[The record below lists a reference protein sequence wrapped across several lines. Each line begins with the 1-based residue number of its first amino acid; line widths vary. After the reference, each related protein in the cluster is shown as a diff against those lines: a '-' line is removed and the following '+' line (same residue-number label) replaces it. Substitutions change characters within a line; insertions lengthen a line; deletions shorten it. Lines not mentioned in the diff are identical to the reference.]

1 MVESVVQDTMF
12 RILVNNRGLV
22 EPMRKQILMDVFDY
36 FSPSYIHRD
45 TLIIKAGD
53 SSSCSLLFIVK
64 GCVKLMTEK
73 FELATLGPGQW
84 FGGQALIEDHCGY
97 TAIAQEDTVCL
108 SLNVSG
114 RFFLIVKTVIV

>member
-64 GCVKLMTEK
+64 GSVKLMTEK

-114 RFFLIVKTVIV
+114 MSL